1 MRSPLLA
8 ALAIALAALVAGC
21 DAGPDADAET
31 EQVRERLVGT
41 WQRDYEEQGTQ
52 VRRILALDPGGR
64 FREASLTLGPKE
76 AGTRHAHEGE
86 WLYDGTN
93 LKRRYTLMDGEQ
105 PAAPTVPFATFQIR
119 FSGSHEFIGV
129 DHVRKRE
136 IRYRRVPDGTRP

>member
-1 MRSPLLA
+1 MRSPLRA
-8 ALAIALAALVAGC
+8 ALAIALAALSAAC
-21 DAGPDADAET
+21 SPGPDDDAD
-31 EQVRERLVGT
+31 QVRERLAGT
-41 WQRDYEEQGTQ
+41 WQRDYEERGTQ
-52 VRRILALDPGGR
+52 VRRILLLEPGGR
-64 FREASLTLGPKE
+64 FREQSLTLGPKE

-119 FSGSHEFIGV
+119 FAGSHEFTGV
-129 DHVRKRE
+129 DHVHKRE